1 MPAAAPAATK
11 EVLAPLAGASVAMD
25 KLADAAFA
33 SGALGH
39 AVGITP
45 QADHATVVAPVDGK
59 VISVAKTGHAYGIK
73 TADGVEVL
81 VHIGIDTV
89 KLKGEGFTPVAEKKQ
104 QIRAGEPLAEVDFAS
119 IIDAGV
125 DPTVITTVVN
135 SKTLAAVDDLAADT
149 VAEGQ
154 PILGLTK

>member
-1 MPAAAPAATK
+1 MVTK
-11 EVLAPLAGASVAMD
+11 EVLAPIAGAVVPMD
-25 KLADAAFA
+25 KLGDAAFA

-39 AVGITP
+39 AVGIEP
-45 QADHATVVAPVDGK
+45 QADKVTVAAPVSGK

-73 TADGVEVL
+73 TADGVEIL

-89 KLKGEGFTPVAEKKQ
+89 KLGGEGFTPVAEKKQ
-104 QIRAGEPLAEVDFAS
+104 QIKAGEPLAEVDFAS
-119 IIDAGV
+119 IKAAGV

-135 SKTLAAVDDLAADT
+135 SKTLTGVDDLAANT

-154 PILGLTK
+154 PVLGVTK